1 MADGPILAARAYALA
16 VARRA
21 TKIRPDKPDLAPR
34 RDPAPDVLE
43 PSAFWDGVEAG
54 ADVEVPE
61 HVAGVRLQESRWVGA
76 DLSGRRLA
84 GLRCRDTEFVN
95 CNLSG
100 TVLESASLTRVAF
113 TECRLTGV
121 VLSGA
126 ELVDV
131 HVVDGRADLAL
142 FRMATARHLWV
153 ENTSLR
159 GADFYEFDGS
169 GCAFLGCDLTD
180 ATLAEARLPG
190 VLLHGSTLDAVRDA
204 SALRGARISADQVV
218 PLGAAIL
225 AAMDIEVTPAPQ
237 A

>member
-1 MADGPILAARAYALA
+1 

-21 TKIRPDKPDLAPR
+21 RKTRPDPPDLAPR
-34 RDPAPDVLE
+34 RDPAPAVLE
-43 PSAFWDGVEAG
+43 ASALWDGVEAG
-54 ADVEVPE
+54 ADVEVPV

-100 TVLESASLTRVAF
+100 AVLESATLTRVAF
-113 TECRLTGV
+113 TGCRLTGV

-131 HVVDGRADLAL
+131 HVVEGRADLAL
-142 FRMATARHLWV
+142 FRMATARHLWI

-159 GADFYEFDGS
+159 GADFYQFDGA
-169 GCAFLGCDLTD
+169 GCAFLGCDL
-180 ATLAEARLPG
+180 AAASLADARLPG
-190 VLLHGSTLDAVRDA
+190 VLLHGSALDSVRGA
-204 SALRGARISADQVV
+204 PALRGARISADQVV

-225 AAMDIEVTPAPQ
+225 GALDIEVTPLP
-237 A
+237 